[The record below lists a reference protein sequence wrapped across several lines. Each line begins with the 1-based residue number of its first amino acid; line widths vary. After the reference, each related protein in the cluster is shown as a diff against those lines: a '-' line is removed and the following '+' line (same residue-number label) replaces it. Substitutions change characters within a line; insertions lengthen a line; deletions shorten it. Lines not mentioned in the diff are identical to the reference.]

1 MNMNRTNA
9 RWIVASA
16 IGLLSVVQA
25 LRTLPSLSSH
35 APLGAAALLALAV
48 LTVAGMVSLWNA
60 RRRVDRELSGLLQRP
75 AAGELVEARRARLAH
90 IAHGGG
96 TPDLAT
102 LAEATAAHERGQAYL
117 GRYLVAV
124 AVLIGLIGTFAGL
137 AEALRALPSILGGA
151 SDPAKLASLL
161 SVPLAG
167 LDVVFAAGIVGIL
180 STLALS
186 LAQGDLQLAEDGMLA
201 RLEEETTH
209 ELIPA
214 LWPRTHSVEE
224 RMLRELALLR
234 EENRTLLVEASAA
247 IATRVAEVTART
259 STDVAARLTAAVEAS
274 TSKLA
279 DGVQSGFADAMRA
292 HGEASTLLRTDGAAQ
307 LAALKLSGESL
318 VQLATR
324 SASALEARLAT
335 ETGHIA
341 AALDKTQAA
350 QLSLGEA
357 LRLSAEE
364 SALHVGHQLATLT
377 TQLSEQSLATQRVL
391 VEGAAESGR
400 VAASAVEALR
410 TQLATGLEAERV
422 ALVGSMDGTRVAL
435 VEQLSSVRDGL
446 VTELSGAR
454 IELGAS
460 LHEATDVLRGEASA
474 ARAAL
479 DESATRAISSME
491 LSVGT
496 VAALVSEASQS
507 MGRHATTAAE
517 LISESAARAQESLSA
532 TTSTAQ
538 RAIIDGLS
546 HAQVAIAEGT
556 TQAQL
561 AMAEG
566 VSDAKLAL
574 VEGAT
579 QVNGVLA
586 ESIARADNSLAEGA
600 RLLTA
605 AAAEELS
612 ATRAAIVEATQSA
625 HTLLASSLGTALER
639 LDTLLVTSRSELGA
653 TLGAGREAVDRLV
666 SDSVGSLSTSATLLA
681 ASADTLSRTGDQL
694 GPQLES
700 LAPELRLL
708 SEEVALLGARTQQSD
723 EPLFAD
729 ELVRLG
735 EGMERLEALVKLAQH
750 HGEGA
755 QS

>member
-1 MNMNRTNA
+1 MNRTNA
-9 RWIVASA
+9 RWILAAA
-16 IGLLSVVQA
+16 IGLLAVVQS

-48 LTVAGMVSLWNA
+48 LTVAGLVSLWNA
-60 RRRVDRELSGLLQRP
+60 RRRVDRELSGLSQRP
-75 AAGELVEARRARLAH
+75 ATGELVEARRSRLAQ
-90 IAHGGG
+90 IAQGGG

-102 LAEATAAHERGQAYL
+102 LAEATAAHQRGQAYL

-151 SDPAKLASLL
+151 SDPSKLASLL

-180 STLALS
+180 ATLSLS
-186 LAQGDLQLAEDGMLA
+186 LAQGDLQLAEDNMLA

-234 EENRTLLVEASAA
+234 EENRTLLIEASAA

-259 STDVAARLTAAVEAS
+259 STDVAARLTAAVESS

-279 DGVQSGFADAMRA
+279 EGVQRGFADAMRA
-292 HGEASTLLRTDGAAQ
+292 HGEASTILRTDGAAQ
-307 LAALKLSGESL
+307 LATLKQGGEAL

-324 SASALEARLAT
+324 SASALETRLAT
-335 ETGHIA
+335 EAGHISS
-341 AALDKTQAA
+341 ALEKTHTA
-350 QLSLGEA
+350 QQRLGEA
-357 LRLSAEE
+357 LRLSAEQ
-364 SALHVGHQLATLT
+364 SALLVGAKLETLT
-377 TQLSEQSLATQRVL
+377 AQLNDQSIATQRVL
-391 VEGAAESGR
+391 LEGASESGR
-400 VAASAVEALR
+400 IAAVAVESLR
-410 TQLATGLEAERV
+410 AQLSSGLESERV
-422 ALVGSMDGTRVAL
+422 ALVGGLDSTRSAL

-446 VTELSGAR
+446 VVELAAVRTGLVNELSGAR

-460 LHEATDVLRGEASA
+460 LYAATDALRGEASS

-479 DESATRAISSME
+479 DEASARAITSME
-491 LSVGT
+491 RSVE
-496 VAALVSEASQS
+496 AVSSVVGEVNQS
-507 MGRHATTAAE
+507 MGSQATLAAE
-517 LISESAARAQESLSA
+517 LISESAARAQESLS
-532 TTSTAQ
+532 TSTAAAQ
-538 RAIIDGLS
+538 RAMLDGLS
-546 HAQVAIAEGT
+546 
-556 TQAQL
+556 QAQL
-561 AMAEG
+561 AIAEG

-586 ESIARADNSLAEGA
+586 ASVTRAEKALSEGA
-600 RLLTA
+600 LALSA
-605 AAAEELS
+605 AASEEMS
-612 ATRAAIVEATQSA
+612 ITRAAIVEATHDA
-625 HTLLASSLGTALER
+625 HALLASSLETALGR
-639 LDTLLVTSRSELGA
+639 LDTLLATSRSELGE

-666 SDSVGSLSTSATLLA
+666 ADSVGALSTSATLLA
-681 ASADTLSRTGDQL
+681 ASADVLSRTGDQL

-708 SEEVALLGARTQQSD
+708 SEEVALLGARTQQTD

-735 EGMERLEALVKLAQH
+735 EGMERLEALVKLAQS
-750 HGEGA
+750 HGEQA